1 MPLALWDGI
10 GSDGDAAM
18 RVDGDGGRGE
28 RAVLE
33 PAGKA
38 VLMLQ
43 NRGDV
48 AHVGDGRLHRRRHPD
63 AVKPPLGAGCR
74 AAGPELV
81 DGRPGEV
88 DDRVEIAGIVKRAG
102 CRPVRHRLHEVTPQH
117 LQPVEAQPVGDAVHQ
132 PLQREID
139 LRAAETPIEAARRLV
154 GDGDAVLDFEVRD
167 VVGPGHRAVHPVER
181 RRLRRLDVGAA
192 VLELPVAERRHP
204 PVGHDGG
211 LQPGFAVGGGAGGG
225 QVFQPVLD
233 PFHRPAGK
241 PGDRGHQHDIGREP
255 LLDAEAAAG
264 VGRGAQAQPVGR
276 HAQGRR
282 HHRMQRERPLEGR
295 RHLIGAGV
303 GVPGGDQPETLD
315 GRHRAAR
322 IAHLDGEAAVGGG
335 EGAFRVA
342 VGKAPPV
349 REIGAGGLV
358 QQRRTFRYRRRG
370 RDDGGKRLVL
380 DLHQLQ
386 RILGPVA
393 VLRQHDRD
401 RLARIAHLVGRDREV
416 AHGRAQRRDEGPEA
430 GGDVR
435 PREQA
440 HALRRG
446 DGAEPRMGVGRAQDR
461 GMERARRH
469 GQVVDEPPPAAEQ
482 RRVLHPLAA
491 CHAAFRPVIA
501 VPV

>member
-1 MPLALWDGI
+1 
-10 GSDGDAAM
+10 M

-33 PAGKA
+33 PAREA
-38 VLMLQ
+38 LLMLQ
-43 NRGDV
+43 HRGDV
-48 AHVGDGRLHRRRHPD
+48 AHVGDGRLHRCRHPD
-63 AVKPPLGAGCR
+63 AVEPSLGAGCR

-88 DDRVEIAGIVKRAG
+88 DDRAEIAGIVERAG
-102 CRPVRHRLHEVTPQH
+102 CRPVRHRPHEVAPQH

-139 LRAAETPIEAARRLV
+139 LRAAEAAIEAARRLV
-154 GDGDAVLDFEVRD
+154 GDGDAVLDFEVGD

-181 RRLRRLDVGAA
+181 RGLRGLDVGAA
-192 VLELPVAERRHP
+192 VLKLPVAQRRHP
-204 PVGHDGG
+204 AVGHDGG

-225 QVFQPVLD
+225 QVLQPVLD

-241 PGDRGHQHDIGREP
+241 PGDGGHQHDIGREP

-264 VGRGAQAQPVGR
+264 IGRGAQAQPVGR
-276 HAQGRR
+276 HAERRR
-282 HHRMQRERPLEGR
+282 HHRMQRQRPLEGR
-295 RHLIGAGV
+295 RHLKGV
-303 GVPGGDQPETLD
+303 GVRVPGGDQAETLD
-315 GRHRAAR
+315 GRDGAAR

-342 VGKAPPV
+342 VGEAPAV

-358 QQRRTFRYRRRG
+358 QQRRAFGYRRRG
-370 RDDGGKRLVL
+370 RDDGRQGVVL

-386 RILGPVA
+386 RVLGPVA
-393 VLRQHDRD
+393 VLRQHDRN
-401 RLARIAHLVGRDREV
+401 RLADIAHLVGRDGEV
-416 AHGRAQRRDEGPEA
+416 AHGCAQRRDEGPEA
-430 GGDVR
+430 GGDV
-435 PREQA
+435 PSREQA

-446 DGAEPRMGVGRAQDR
+446 YGAQPRMGMGRAQDR

-482 RRVLHPLAA
+482 RPVLNPLAA